1 MHQGLASPA
10 PKSRN
15 LTAGSRNLFK
25 KSAELA
31 RILPAGAGLD
41 AARHINRIGTD
52 NADGFADIFRCK
64 SAGEDDS
71 LRLGNGTG
79 SVPIAGDA
87 GAAIV
92 AGDRRIQK
100 KGAGSPKSRELR
112 SGASLPDAQCLD
124 DRQVAGEA
132 LDHLGRLIAV
142 ELRRA
147 KSNCPGEREDRL
159 FGPVYEDTD
168 WSHERRETPDQLRR
182 GGRREA
188 PRTLRIEVEADG
200 MRPKFSSELR
210 VVELGDATDLHSD
223 HEGLCPGRRR
233 NEKGLEGRT
242 GIRGGHEVFADE
254 EGVETCVSQIK
265 KVGVRTES

>member
-124 DRQVAGEA
+124 DWQVAGEA
-132 LDHLGRLIAV
+132 LDHLGRLIA
-142 ELRRA
+142 A
-147 KSNCPGEREDRL
+147 HSPTARE
-159 FGPVYEDTD
+159 
-168 WSHERRETPDQLRR
+168 S
-182 GGRREA
+182 A
-188 PRTLRIEVEADG
+188 
-200 MRPKFSSELR
+200 
-210 VVELGDATDLHSD
+210 
-223 HEGLCPGRRR
+223 
-233 NEKGLEGRT
+233 RT
-242 GIRGGHEVFADE
+242 GSSVQFTKTPTGVTNGGKRRISSAAAA
-254 EGVETCVSQIK
+254 
-265 KVGVRTES
+265 GVRHRGLSG